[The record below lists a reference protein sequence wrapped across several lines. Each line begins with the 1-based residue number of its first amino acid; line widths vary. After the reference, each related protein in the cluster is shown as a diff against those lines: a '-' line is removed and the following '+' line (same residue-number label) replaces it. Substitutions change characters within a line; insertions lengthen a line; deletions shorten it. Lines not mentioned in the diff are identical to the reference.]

1 MKAKD
6 RMEDRFR
13 ELVKENERL
22 KRLVAS
28 TVSPKFAI
36 GETVW
41 WITGKA
47 AFSGSVLEVRTRK
60 NSQVEHIE
68 YDVLIDYE
76 YVSEFSESVL
86 HRTREDALRSNGL
99 PDPKKTTETLIYF

>member
-1 MKAKD
+1 MNARERAKN
-6 RMEDRFR
+6 RFM
-13 ELVKENERL
+13 ELVEENERL
-22 KRLVAS
+22 KRRLDS

-41 WITGKA
+41 WITGKV

-76 YVSEFSESVL
+76 YVSEFAESVL

-99 PDPKKTTETLIYF
+99 PDPKKTTEIINYF